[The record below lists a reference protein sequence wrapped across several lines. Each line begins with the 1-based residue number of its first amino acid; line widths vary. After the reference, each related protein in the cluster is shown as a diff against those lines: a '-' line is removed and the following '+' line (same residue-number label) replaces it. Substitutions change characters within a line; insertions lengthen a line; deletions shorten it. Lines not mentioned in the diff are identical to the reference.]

1 MIRLFLLSIFILSYS
16 GDANAAVQCKGT
28 IWNDCHGIKVLS
40 NGDKY
45 VGSFKDN
52 KYNGKGTYT
61 SASGEVYIGS
71 FKRGQRHGYGTYS
84 YNDGSVYV
92 GDFVDGKPHG
102 KGNYSWKNGDTFE
115 GEYKWGLRNGFG
127 VFTKNSRFLSLIG
140 LKSKKGVWIDDKF
153 KLFLKEE

>member
-84 YNDGSVYV
+84 YNDGSVYSYLCRAV
-92 GDFVDGKPHG
+92 FHQQSLLHKQSHHYMNMYHNHG
-102 KGNYSWKNGDTFE
+102 
-115 GEYKWGLRNGFG
+115 
-127 VFTKNSRFLSLIG
+127 VA
-140 LKSKKGVWIDDKF
+140 
-153 KLFLKEE
+153 LF